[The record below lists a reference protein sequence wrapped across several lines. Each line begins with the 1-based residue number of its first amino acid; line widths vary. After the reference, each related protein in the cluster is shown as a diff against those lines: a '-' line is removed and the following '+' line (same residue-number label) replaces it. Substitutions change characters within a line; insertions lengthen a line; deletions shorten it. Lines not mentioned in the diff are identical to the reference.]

1 MMHAVSPSISKKSL
15 ARGQIAIKDRINWL
29 LLLIVMVF
37 FSALL
42 LIFVKHQNQQLYIQ
56 LHNLQAEAQHIHQEK
71 NMLTLEKATLSSLK
85 RVYQYAD
92 KQGMHVPNS
101 RNIVI
106 ID

>member
-1 MMHAVSPSISKKSL
+1 MMHAVSPAMSKKSVI
-15 ARGQIAIKDRINWL
+15 RGKVAIKERVNWL
-29 LLLIVMVF
+29 LVLVVMVF

-42 LIFVKHQNQQLYIQ
+42 LIYVKYQNQQLYIQ
-56 LHNLQAEAQHIHQEK
+56 FHNLEAEAQHIHQEK

-92 KQGMHVPNS
+92 KRGMRVPNS
-101 RNIVI
+101 RSIVI